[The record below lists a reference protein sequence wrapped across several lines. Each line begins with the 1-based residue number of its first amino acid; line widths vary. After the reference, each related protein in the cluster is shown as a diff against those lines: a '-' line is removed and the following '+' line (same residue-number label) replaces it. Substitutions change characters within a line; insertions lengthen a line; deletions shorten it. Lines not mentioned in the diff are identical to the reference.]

1 MQYREALIKLFQD
14 FVNEHVGVVLFTGCT
29 NYGFPKEICYIDY
42 VAESDNSNLQRKYFK
57 FIEDNLGEPAIFGEQ
72 EHAVEL
78 YPYKYEQYDLRIER
92 QV

>member
-1 MQYREALIKLFQD
+1 MQYREDLIKLFQD
-14 FVNEHVGVVLFTGCT
+14 FVNEHVGVVLFTGYT

-42 VAESDNSNLQRKYFK
+42 VTESDNSNLQRQYFK
-57 FIEDNLGEPAIFGEQ
+57 FIEDTLGEPAIFGEQ

-78 YPYKYEQYDLRIER
+78 YPFKYKQYDLRIER